1 MFVHLPFPE
10 KPWIMTLKQL
20 FPSVNKLRPGD
31 IEIIASLGDSII
43 GATGGDADNLFHARE
58 QFRGISF
65 ASGAR
70 VRKTFLDLY
79 KIC

>member
-1 MFVHLPFPE
+1 MFICLSQKTENHNSYFL
-10 KPWIMTLKQL
+10 LR
-20 FPSVNKLRPGD
+20 SVNKLRPGD

-70 VRKTFLDLY
+70 VRRTF
-79 KIC
+79 IFFT